1 MYKNIKSTEN
11 VGKQMQVIQVDMK
24 TTSTCYARENR
35 SIKQTFAAIPPP
47 YTSV

>member
-24 TTSTCYARENR
+24 TTAACYARENR
-35 SIKQTFAAIPPP
+35 SIKQIFAAIPPP